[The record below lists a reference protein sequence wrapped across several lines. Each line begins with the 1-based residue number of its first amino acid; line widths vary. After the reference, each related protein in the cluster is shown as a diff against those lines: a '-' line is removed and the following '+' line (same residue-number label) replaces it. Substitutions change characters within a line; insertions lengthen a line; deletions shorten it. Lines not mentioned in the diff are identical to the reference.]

1 MASSQADVSDG
12 GTKQLAGERDV
23 DNSLS
28 DAWKPSKAT
37 RLAFASLCI
46 LALMAALDGTSI
58 GVALPKIARVLKG
71 SAIEAFWA
79 GTSFLL
85 CSTVLQLPFVSF
97 SEIFGRQIML
107 VLSIIFFF
115 AGALAC
121 SLAQNFTTMLIGR
134 SIQGTGAGGLMS
146 LTEVVITDLVPLR
159 YRGDYY
165 GGLNAMWAVGSVLG
179 PIVGGGFSGNGHAT
193 WRWIFYINFPFI
205 GIGSVFVLIFM
216 RPRLRPSNVSK
227 QLRDFDWIGTIV
239 FIGST
244 TAFLVGLTWGGVQH
258 PWSSYQTLLPIILGA
273 VGFVVFA
280 VQQAR
285 FAAHPI
291 IPLVVFNNR
300 TTVVSYFG
308 TIITGFVLWCIL
320 YYMPLYFEAVKGY
333 SNLIAGVA
341 LFPQTFTV
349 APAGALAGALLTKTG
364 RYRWSI
370 WLGWILGTLGLGLF
384 CVLDVHTSIPGW
396 IFLNLVSGIGL
407 GFLFP
412 AIATAIQASVA
423 SEHVAIAIAIFSF
436 FRSVGQALG
445 VAIGGVVFQNRML
458 ANVRSY
464 PSLAPNAALY
474 SQDAV
479 GLVEILRSMPE
490 NDVRRDLIQ
499 AYADS
504 LRIVWAV
511 CCALGGVAFLV
522 SLFTRHYDLAGA
534 LDTKHGIDDKKS
546 ASKEVEDGKTLGEKS
561 SN

>member
-1 MASSQADVSDG
+1 
-12 GTKQLAGERDV
+12 
-23 DNSLS
+23 
-28 DAWKPSKAT
+28 
-37 RLAFASLCI
+37 
-46 LALMAALDGTSI
+46 
-58 GVALPKIARVLKG
+58 
-71 SAIEAFWA
+71 
-79 GTSFLL
+79 
-85 CSTVLQLPFVSF
+85 
-97 SEIFGRQIML
+97 
-107 VLSIIFFF
+107 
-115 AGALAC
+115 
-121 SLAQNFTTMLIGR
+121 
-134 SIQGTGAGGLMS
+134 
-146 LTEVVITDLVPLR
+146 
-159 YRGDYY
+159 
-165 GGLNAMWAVGSVLG
+165 MWAVGSVLG
-179 PIVGGGFSGNGHAT
+179 PIVGGGFSGHGHAT
-193 WRWIFYINFPFI
+193 WVSPPLRRVHSNPRIFVVLIYSQRWIFYINFPFI

-216 RPRLRPSNVSK
+216 RTRFRPSNVSK
-227 QLRDFDWIGTIV
+227 QLREFDWVGTIV

-244 TAFLVGLTWGGVQH
+244 TAFLIGLTWGGVQH
-258 PWSSYQTLLPIILGA
+258 PWSSYQTLLPIIIGV
-273 VGFVVFA
+273 VGLLLFA

-320 YYMPLYFEAVKGY
+320 YYMPFYFEAVKGY
-333 SNLIAGVA
+333 SNVIAGVA

-364 RYRWSI
+364 KYRWSI
-370 WLGWILGTLGLGLF
+370 WLGWTLGTLGLGLF
-384 CVLDVHTSIPGW
+384 CVLDVHTSIPSW
-396 IFLNLVSGIGL
+396 IFLNLVSGVGL

-464 PSLAPNAALY
+464 PSLASSAAFY

-479 GLVEILRSMPE
+479 GLVEILRRMPE
-490 NDVRRDLIQ
+490 GDVKRDLTQ

-522 SLFTRHYDLAGA
+522 SLFTRHHDLAGA
-534 LDTKHGIDDKKS
+534 LETKHGIDDNKS
-546 ASKEVEDGKTLGEKS
+546 VLKGVEDGKNPDVKS